1 MISLSKRKRPSGD
14 DKSGQN
20 DSAAWMVTFADLIML
35 LLTFFVMLLSMKAM
49 DRKDTREMFDKY
61 IESDGVENQGGYH
74 EEHLTPDSAAQGA
87 RKRALYIV
95 SNAMLKKLLRNDYE
109 NFRRFFEVREDE
121 RGLILAVDSE
131 SLFEPGSAE
140 LKVQARPIL
149 DLAGAVFRKSSN
161 DVLVAGHTDD
171 RPTAGARYPS
181 NWELSA
187 YRALSVRNYLVRTS
201 GVEPSRLAPG
211 GYGDTRPL
219 VPNDSDENRAKNRRV
234 EFIIRK

>member
-1 MISLSKRKRPSGD
+1 MISLSKRTRPSGD
-14 DKSGQN
+14 DKNGQADSG
-20 DSAAWMVTFADLIML
+20 AWMVTFADLIML

-61 IESDGVENQGGYH
+61 IESEGVDDRGGYH
-74 EEHLTPDSAAQGA
+74 EDHLTPDSAAQGT

-95 SNAMLKKLLRNDYE
+95 SNAMLKKLLREDYE
-109 NFRRFFEVREDE
+109 NFRRYYEVREDE

-131 SLFEPGSAE
+131 YLFESGSAE
-140 LKVQARPIL
+140 LKTQARPIL
-149 DLAGAVFRKSSN
+149 DLAGTVFRKSSN

-171 RPTAGARYPS
+171 RPTGGARYPS
-181 NWELSA
+181 NWELSV
-187 YRALSVRNYLVRTS
+187 YRALSVHAYLLRTS
-201 GVEPSRLAPG
+201 GVEPVRLAPG
-211 GYGDTRPL
+211 GYGDTRPM